1 MLGIMK
7 SHSDYWYGAFAI
19 KSNQNVTYLKLFSYA
34 KQDPTQ
40 NAAEAEQFLYEFD
53 KDAIEMCNRIA
64 TSEWKFAT
72 NGSDFNRRR
81 MKEQQSISK
90 KFECISWRRANSL
103 FNISKMPD
111 TNVRRKLERIVR
123 QGKCGLDDRKHF
135 ELSEIISQMKE
146 RYNNVRLCPYR
157 PAQAYTYTYDS
168 NAATSD
174 NYCNLKLDPD
184 LVGIMELSRNEPEL
198 KYVWETW
205 REKIG
210 PPIRNSFMRYIDLS
224 NQAAQQNGYSDA
236 GAQMRAAYD
245 DSDFY
250 FTVQDLWTQI
260 QPLYRQLFTF
270 VRRGLV
276 NRYGQHIIRPDGPIP
291 AHLLGN
297 MWGQNW
303 RSLIDIVRPHP
314 PVTPDINGEIVRQGY
329 TPLRFFQSAEE
340 FFTSMG
346 LAPMMPEFW
355 RNSILNKANVS
366 HAKRCKAS
374 AWDFCNNVDFRYFNT
389 RRKTKHF
396 ERKIYKIAQII
407 FAE

>member
-1 MLGIMK
+1 
-7 SHSDYWYGAFAI
+7 
-19 KSNQNVTYLKLFSYA
+19 
-34 KQDPTQ
+34 
-40 NAAEAEQFLYEFD
+40 
-53 KDAIEMCNRIA
+53 MCNRIA

-157 PAQAYTYTYDS
+157 PASMAAHRPYDS
-168 NAATSD
+168 SSTATD
-174 NYCNLKLDPD
+174 NCNLKLDPD

-198 KYVWETW
+198 KYVWEAW

-224 NQAAQQNGYSDA
+224 NQAAQQNGFSDA
-236 GAQMRAAYD
+236 GAQMRAVYD
-245 DSDFY
+245 DPDFY

-276 NRYGQHIIRPDGPIP
+276 KRYGEQIVRSDGPIP

-303 RSLIDIVRPHP
+303 RSLMDIVRPHAS
-314 PVTPDINGEIVRQGY
+314 VTPDITGEIMRQGY

-346 LAPMMPEFW
+346 LSPMLPEFW

-366 HAKRCKAS
+366 QARRCKAS
-374 AWDFCNNVDFRYFNT
+374 AWDFCNNVDFRYIVFL
-389 RRKTKHF
+389 H
-396 ERKIYKIAQII
+396 QIK
-407 FAE
+407 